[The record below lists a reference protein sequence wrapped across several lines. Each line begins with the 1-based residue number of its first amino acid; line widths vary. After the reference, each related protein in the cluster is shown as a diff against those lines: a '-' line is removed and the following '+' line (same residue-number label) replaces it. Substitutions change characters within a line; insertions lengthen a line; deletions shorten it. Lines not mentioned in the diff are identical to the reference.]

1 MAWDL
6 AKPSSA
12 RVRTTRPT
20 SLTAGSSSRSSAVE
34 PARLR
39 AGQPSPTPA
48 KPSLRASDNRKRE
61 KRIQDEYSGSKSHLA
76 KPRQPRHRL
85 SQCSRCC
92 PIEGLRMCA
101 RTKRKSGGEQHVR
114 TSKDHRRRAFGRVCL
129 CRSCRSRD
137 DLDLLRRRRPRAQ
150 ALPGGC
156 RRLGQADRQRGQ
168 GDLDA
173 ELGDRAPGPLPAA
186 ARRQVAR
193 HRRVPDRR
201 DLAGHPRQPLRR
213 PHRQDPGRGGRPALQ
228 GDRRE
233 QHGRRQAGG
242 HALVHRRRHAAT
254 TARTCSRSCRQAA
267 ARDLAGARPPP
278 PRSSRTRRAPAA
290 TTGCGASSTRARPTR
305 A

>member
-1 MAWDL
+1 ML
-6 AKPSSA
+6 ALLP
-12 RVRTTRPT
+12 
-20 SLTAGSSSRSSAVE
+20 
-34 PARLR
+34 
-39 AGQPSPTPA
+39 
-48 KPSLRASDNRKRE
+48 
-61 KRIQDEYSGSKSHLA
+61 
-76 KPRQPRHRL
+76 HRG
-85 SQCSRCC
+85 
-92 PIEGLRMCA
+92 PRMCA

-129 CRSCRSRD
+129 RRSCRSRD
-137 DLDLLRRRRPRAQ
+137 CLDLLRCRRARAQ
-150 ALPGGC
+150 ALPGRC

-173 ELGDRAPGPLPAA
+173 QLGDRAPGPLPAA

-201 DLAGHPRQPLRR
+201 DLAGHPRQPLHR
-213 PHRQDPGRGGRPALQ
+213 PDRQDPGRGGRSALQ

-242 HALVHRRRHAAT
+242 DALVHRRRHAVLSQGS
-254 TARTCSRSCRQAA
+254 ARGRRQAGA
-267 ARDLAGARPPP
+267 GDLAGARRDRQGAAGP
-278 PRSSRTRRAPAA
+278 RRAPAA